1 MKYKVLYVEDEENLG
16 SIVKETLEFK
26 GYQVLYLKHGISI
39 VEKVKEFQPDICVLD
54 IMLPQIDGLTL
65 GNTIKQN
72 FPTIPI
78 IYLTAKSQTKDV
90 LDGFAAG
97 GTDYMK
103 KPFSLEELMVRI
115 DTQIN
120 ISLSSKQNKTTSSA
134 KKEYQLGQFTYF
146 PDKLELHQLNAPT
159 TYLSNREAEIM
170 NFFCQNINESV
181 DRKDLLMSVW
191 GDDSFFNSRNLDVYI
206 KKLRL
211 YFGTGNGINIITLKG
226 KGYIFSVD

>member
-1 MKYKVLYVEDEENLG
+1 MKNKVLYVEDEENLG

-26 GYQVLYLKHGISI
+26 GYEVLYLKHGISI
-39 VEKVKEFQPDICVLD
+39 LDKIKDFQPDICVLD

-65 GNTIKQN
+65 GTTIKQN
-72 FPTIPI
+72 YPTLPI
-78 IYLTAKSQTKDV
+78 IFLTAKGQTKDV

-97 GTDYMK
+97 ATDYIK

-120 ISLSSKQNKTTSSA
+120 IASSSNLQKVQPSN
-134 KKEYQLGQFTYF
+134 KKEYKLGQFSYY
-146 PDKLELHQLNAPT
+146 PDKLELHGDSIIS
-159 TYLSNREAEIM
+159 LSNREAEIL
-170 NFFCQNINESV
+170 NFFCQNINESIN
-181 DRKDLLMSVW
+181 RKDLLLNVW

-206 KKLRL
+206 KKLRI
-211 YFGTGNGINIITLKG
+211 YFGEGKGVNIITLKG